1 MNTEN
6 MDNTDGKMK
15 RKYLVIIAIILM
27 LFISIGY
34 SLVSSN
40 ILINGTTNIRRSEWD
55 VHFSSVNVTTGSELA
70 VIPPAISNT
79 GTLINFSINL
89 EKANDVYEFIAEVFN
104 EGTIDAKVTDCIKLG
119 LSQEQEEYV
128 DYKITYLDD
137 SSINEGDILRA
148 GEKKKLKVSV
158 RYLKLLPINESDL
171 TDLYETVNLS
181 FKVDYVQN

>member
-1 MNTEN
+1 M
-6 MDNTDGKMK
+6 
-15 RKYLVIIAIILM
+15 
-27 LFISIGY
+27 
-34 SLVSSN
+34 
-40 ILINGTTNIRRSEWD
+40 
-55 VHFSSVNVTTGSELA
+55 
-70 VIPPAISNT
+70 
-79 GTLINFSINL
+79 
-89 EKANDVYEFIAEVFN
+89 FN